1 MTFAVAA
8 GYGIAICIAT
18 TALIGLVWVARPPV
32 SPERALA
39 ACPRESRSVQ
49 TGLFGR
55 KDIR

>member
-18 TALIGLVWVARPPV
+18 TTLIGLFSIARPPGV
-32 SPERALA
+32 A
-39 ACPRESRSVQ
+39 RSSARRMPQ
-49 TGLFGR
+49 GEPLRPNWPFGR

>member
-18 TALIGLVWVARPPV
+18 TALTGLVWVARPPV
-32 SPERALA
+32 VARARA
-39 ACPRESRSVQ
+39 RRMPQESRSVQ

-55 KDIR
+55 KDVQ